1 MRRNL
6 TFRVG
11 TVILLANLAG
21 GCDKLGIGNEAPV
34 ADGAP
39 AEQDLQKISYMS
51 AADAGPKGRKLY
63 SRFEE
68 AKTCGD
74 FELAMRWNR
83 PPNIETGPFKKK
95 MVYLTAGIPA
105 DLPKDSEVF
114 ITGKI
119 EIWDPL
125 TAGGAGWHLRMQ
137 DGTAAQAIETVN
149 FWEKQEQDSQ
159 DSQDKK
165 RVAFLKPNKPGRA
178 FCGQAVYQGLAGK
191 DPGQDK
197 PIPLFS
203 VLFAMD
209 RDK

>member
-1 MRRNL
+1 MKRPLPLNP
-6 TFRVG
+6 VA
-11 TVILLANLAG
+11 VILLASLAG
-21 GCDKLGIGNEAPV
+21 GCDKLGMGTAAPV

-39 AEQDLQKISYMS
+39 AEQDLRKIGYMS
-51 AADAGPKGRKLY
+51 AADSGPKGRKLY
-63 SRFEE
+63 SHLEE

-74 FELAMRWNR
+74 AELALRWNR

-95 MVYLTAGIPA
+95 MVYLTSGVPT

-114 ITGKI
+114 LTGKI
-119 EIWDPL
+119 EQWDPL
-125 TAGGAGWHLRMQ
+125 SSGGARWHLRMR
-137 DGTAAQAIETVN
+137 DGTVVQAIETAA

-159 DSQDKK
+159 DGK
-165 RVAFLKPNKPGRA
+165 RAAFVKPNKPGRR

-191 DPGQDK
+191 DPAQST

-203 VLFAMD
+203 VLYAMD

>member
-1 MRRNL
+1 MRRPLAFNIGVVL
-6 TFRVG
+6 
-11 TVILLANLAG
+11 LLASLAG
-21 GCDKLGIGNEAPV
+21 GCDKLGMGNSAPV

-39 AEQDLQKISYMS
+39 AEQELRKIGYMS
-51 AADAGPKGRKLY
+51 SADSGPKGRKLY
-63 SRFEE
+63 SQLEE
-68 AKTCGD
+68 ARTCGD

-83 PPNIETGPFKKK
+83 PPEIEAGPFKKK
-95 MVYLTAGIPA
+95 MVYLSQSVPA

-114 ITGKI
+114 LAGKI
-119 EIWDPL
+119 ERWDPL
-125 TAGGAGWHLRMQ
+125 SAGGAGWHLRMR
-137 DGTAAQAIETVN
+137 DGTVVQAIETAS

-159 DSQDKK
+159 ERGK
-165 RVAFLKPNKPGRA
+165 RAAFVKPNKPGRI

-191 DPGQDK
+191 DPAQST